1 MICLLCNSALY
12 CATSYII
19 SFILRKLSSYF
30 SLNTD
35 SSHTQGYFSLKHR
48 EQPYTK
54 LSITP
59 PLLFLYRYKYKPL
72 WNTNTRSATCY
83 PIVKN

>member
-1 MICLLCNSALY
+1 MICLLCNSAFY

-35 SSHTQGYFSLKHR
+35 SSRTQSYLSLLLSSF
-48 EQPYTK
+48 YTD
-54 LSITP
+54 ININHYGTQ
-59 PLLFLYRYKYKPL
+59 
-72 WNTNTRSATCY
+72 TNTRSATCY
-83 PIVKN
+83 LIVKT